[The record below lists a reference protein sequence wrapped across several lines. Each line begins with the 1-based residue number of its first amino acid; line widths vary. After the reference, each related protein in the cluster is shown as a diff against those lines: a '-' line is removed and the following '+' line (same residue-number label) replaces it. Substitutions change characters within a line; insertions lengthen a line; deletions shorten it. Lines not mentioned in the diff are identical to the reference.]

1 LVESLSV
8 GANLMLGREPRTKLG
23 FVKQRELMAQV
34 SEFLRE
40 HNIPL
45 DPRVPVSALPFA
57 YRQMTEICKALMG
70 DVRVLIL
77 DEPTSALTGGEEQIL
92 FDAIHAVTA
101 RGVGVIYVTH
111 RLNEVFRISQ
121 RVTVFRDG
129 MNVGMF
135 STAQTNMKELVG
147 AIVGPGHAAL
157 HAREST
163 AVGLPG
169 EAPVLERTGAVV
181 HGTDA

>member
-1 LVESLSV
+1 
-8 GANLMLGREPRTKLG
+8 
-23 FVKQRELMAQV
+23 MAQV

-40 HNIPL
+40 HGIPL
-45 DPRVPVSALPFA
+45 DPRTPVGSLPFA

-92 FDAIHAVTA
+92 FDAIRAVTE

-129 MNVGMF
+129 AN
-135 STAQTNMKELVG
+135 A
-147 AIVGPGHAAL
+147 GHVRHSAK
-157 HAREST
+157 
-163 AVGLPG
+163 PI
-169 EAPVLERTGAVV
+169 
-181 HGTDA
+181 